1 MKIACA
7 YIPSHSTSPFTTA
20 NALKESPPKK
30 KKSSSGSGGGIPNVW
45 DQILIHVSE
54 RWRQV
59 KTQNKPVEMREK
71 IECVR
76 NESVACISRDALAKQ
91 R

>member
-30 KKSSSGSGGGIPNVW
+30 KKSSSGSGRGIPNVW

-54 RWRQV
+54 WWRQV
-59 KTQNKPVEMREK
+59 KTWMNWRLGKVRTLSTPVE
-71 IECVR
+71 
-76 NESVACISRDALAKQ
+76 L
-91 R
+91 